1 MMNNETISMPAAG
14 TEEIT
19 VQQTVP
25 EAIATEAAQQP
36 EEKAVVE
43 HLRDEVEK
51 HRNGAEPNDDLT
63 ILCLKV
69 D

>member
-1 MMNNETISMPAAG
+1 MENQEQEQFGDERLMESLSNKSFGSA
-14 TEEIT
+14 
-19 VQQTVP
+19 
-25 EAIATEAAQQP
+25 
-36 EEKAVVE
+36 KAVVE